1 MEVIA
6 ADPTALLGAIF
17 KQESERV
24 FGFLL
29 HRCGSRA
36 VAEDLLTETFLAA
49 GKFCAEGRGE
59 EVTRGWLLTVA
70 RRRLV
75 DHWRTSSR
83 QQRRFDRLRRE
94 FSSEP
99 AAPETDPDGAVEE
112 ALASLSD
119 RQRAALV
126 LRYVDGF
133 STSEVAEALGSSY
146 KATESLLGRAKQ
158 AFRTAYDSNRNDA
171 GEHDG

>member
-1 MEVIA
+1 MEVIV

-17 KQESERV
+17 EQESERV

-49 GKFCAEGRGE
+49 GKLCAEGRGE
-59 EVTRGWLLTVA
+59 EVSGGWLMTVA

-75 DHWRTSSR
+75 DHWRTTSR

-99 AAPETDPDGAVEE
+99 TPETDPDGAVDE

-158 AFRTAYDSNRNDA
+158 AFRTAYDSNRNEA